1 MGKRPKGANL
11 VIPEILVILV
21 NLLNMANLVNL
32 AILVIKSKVAVS
44 LTVPTK
50 MTKGR
55 YLTATLDL
63 IYLGIELT
71 GQLKKSNEN
80 RDLTTF

>member
-1 MGKRPKGANL
+1 MGHWSECPKGANL

-50 MTKGR
+50 MTKG
-55 YLTATLDL
+55 T
-63 IYLGIELT
+63 
-71 GQLKKSNEN
+71 
-80 RDLTTF
+80 